1 MLGLSWWKVSDYLD
15 RYLAEKHGRPPTL
28 RCNRTTW
35 TASMC
40 RERYLRQKATGGTKT
55 LQATHRRC
63 SVCKQTKT
71 IREFSRCGRYRR
83 RVCKL
88 CRAVRSF
95 TKLEEERRQ
104 ALVGCLRQL
113 ARLAN
118 LGRLNSAQAE
128 ETLGNMIQL
137 FGTRGGAVEEWVRFV
152 ETACHEKPGGRDVL
166 NQLMLICSILQ
177 EAGKGH
183 PRRESRKCSVATAS
197 TGAKRPCK
205 PPGFSAW
212 TDQALEA
219 AIERYQREMG
229 AKYASVGGGARSRAR
244 RSSRTRSTD

>member
-1 MLGLSWWKVSDYLD
+1 M
-15 RYLAEKHGRPPTL
+15 GRKSRWTGTL

-40 RERYLRQKATGGTKT
+40 RERYLRHKSTDGKQPP
-55 LQATHRRC
+55 QATHRRC
-63 SVCKQTKT
+63 SVCKQTKP
-71 IREFSRCGRYRR
+71 INEFSRCGRYRL

-95 TKLEEERRQ
+95 SKLEEERRQ
-104 ALVGCLRQL
+104 GLIGCLRHL

-118 LGRLNSAQAE
+118 LGRLNSARAE
-128 ETLGNMIQL
+128 GILARMTELY
-137 FGTRGGAVEEWVRFV
+137 GTRGGAVEEWVRFV
-152 ETACHEKPGGRDVL
+152 ETARHEKPGSRDVL